1 MIKAMFKFV
10 TVAVIE
16 AMELSLISI
25 VSLCIAKWVSTI
37 AVMSI
42 EALGTVFK
50 S

>member
-1 MIKAMFKFV
+1 MIKAMLEFV

-16 AMELSLISI
+16 TMELSLKSI
-25 VSLCIAKWVSTI
+25 VSLCIAKWVSTV

-42 EALGTVFK
+42 EALGTVFE

>member
-1 MIKAMFKFV
+1 MIKAMLEL
-10 TVAVIE
+10 VAMAMIE
-16 AMELSLISI
+16 AMELSLKSI

-42 EALGTVFK
+42 EALRTVFE

>member
-1 MIKAMFKFV
+1 MIKAMLKL
-10 TVAVIE
+10 VAMAMIE
-16 AMELSLISI
+16 AMELSLKSI

-42 EALGTVFK
+42 EALRTVFE